1 MPELPEVESYRQVA
15 TRAVGRRIVAVDS
28 PDAWFLKGGTTAED
42 LDATLVGGRFTAA
55 RRIGKLLL
63 LDVDGDASGSG
74 APSKDAHPVV
84 GIRFGMT
91 GTLLVDG
98 IDDASCRAAV
108 AKLRAALQPFG
119 AEVPATVPTVAN
131 AMPFMPLYAI
141 RSPSGERWVP
151 VHGMLPFSR
160 VDAFRTEL
168 SAYYAQHES
177 EMKRLKIRYGAMFM
191 TVGTNAFLYE
201 PVFYWQDDY
210 TITQRRLMPDGYAE
224 TLPQYAAN
232 PEGRE
237 LVDRMKHGIADIFQR
252 HGAAH
257 LQIGKFYPY
266 MRGRDP
272 HTAKLLRDL
281 KTTVENRLKVKQ
293 HSLRNRVLS

>member
-1 MPELPEVESYRQVA
+1 V
-15 TRAVGRRIVAVDS
+15 I
-28 PDAWFLKGGTTAED
+28 
-42 LDATLVGGRFTAA
+42 
-55 RRIGKLLL
+55 
-63 LDVDGDASGSG
+63 
-74 APSKDAHPVV
+74 
-84 GIRFGMT
+84 
-91 GTLLVDG
+91 DG

-108 AKLRAALQPFG
+108 AKLRAAVQPFG

-151 VHGMLPFSR
+151 VHGLLPFSR
-160 VDAFRTEL
+160 VEGFRAEL
-168 SAYYAQHES
+168 AAYYAENAV
-177 EMKRLKIRYGAMFM
+177 ELARLKVRYGAMFM

-210 TITQRRLMPDGYAE
+210 TITQRRLMPEGYAD

-232 PEGRE
+232 PEGRA

-252 HGAAH
+252 HGATH

-272 HTAKLLRDL
+272 QTAKLIRDIKSL
-281 KTTVENRLKVKQ
+281 VDPRRRLNPG
-293 HSLRNRVLS
+293 SLGL